1 MINQRNYGIAEGRL
15 VRDPVFRDN
24 KDGSKKVLFT
34 VAARQNYKGKD
45 GDVGSDFIQLQ
56 AFIPAGK
63 TDSVYEKLQT
73 GDLIGAEYTVKSS
86 AYTDDNGGEHYTQAL
101 QVNGIDLKETKATAE
116 ARRARSAA
124 KGDDVPFENQPE

>member
-34 VAARQNYKGKD
+34 IAARQNYKGKD
-45 GDVGSDFIQLQ
+45 GNVASDFVQLQ

-63 TDSVYEKLQT
+63 TDSVYEKLQA
-73 GDLIGAEYTVKSS
+73 GDLIGAEFTVKSS
-86 AYTDDNGGEHYTQAL
+86 AYTDDTGVEHYTQAL